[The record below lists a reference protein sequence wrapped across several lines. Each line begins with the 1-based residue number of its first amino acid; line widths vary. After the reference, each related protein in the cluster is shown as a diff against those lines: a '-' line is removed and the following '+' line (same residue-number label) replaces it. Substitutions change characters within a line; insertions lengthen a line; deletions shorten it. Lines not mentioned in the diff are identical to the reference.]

1 MQAECGCKFHFKDL
15 EHCFL
20 VQITVNAL
28 MKFIQDT
35 ARFRI
40 YCRSLSTFTT
50 AVCPP
55 LPLAGFASFLC
66 RLLLISQCN
75 SRARRWVSHHLFPR
89 RDCSEVVPLSPY
101 ADVKINVLH
110 IICRRLTQA
119 LLFRDFDIQLEIPD
133 DRLCPP
139 VPNRWVEIAC
149 FKVQYLICE
158 INLDSI
164 TSSGCMTSFLTLSHK
179 NDRPLLSVAS
189 TCTLQFFFC
198 NVT

>member
-1 MQAECGCKFHFKDL
+1 MQAECGCKFHFRDL
-15 EHCFL
+15 ERCFL

-28 MKFIQDT
+28 TKFIQDT

-40 YCRSLSTFTT
+40 YCTSLSTFTT
-50 AVCPP
+50 AVRPS

-66 RLLLISQCN
+66 RLLLITQCS
-75 SRARRWVSHHLFPR
+75 SRARRWVSHHRFPR
-89 RDCSEVVPLSPY
+89 RDCSEVVPLPY
-101 ADVKINVLH
+101 ADIKTYVLH
-110 IICRRLTQA
+110 IIFRRLTQA

-149 FKVQYLICE
+149 LKVQYLMCGL
-158 INLDSI
+158 NLDSI
-164 TSSGCMTSFLTLSHK
+164 TSSGCMTSFLTLPHK
-179 NDRPLLSVAS
+179 NDRPLRFVAS
-189 TCTLQFFFC
+189 TCTLQIFFS

>member
-1 MQAECGCKFHFKDL
+1 MGL
-15 EHCFL
+15 PPS
-20 VQITVNAL
+20 I
-28 MKFIQDT
+28 
-35 ARFRI
+35 
-40 YCRSLSTFTT
+40 STT
-50 AVCPP
+50 
-55 LPLAGFASFLC
+55 
-66 RLLLISQCN
+66 RLL
-75 SRARRWVSHHLFPR
+75 RG
-89 RDCSEVVPLSPY
+89 CSTLPY
-101 ADVKINVLH
+101 DIKINVLH

-164 TSSGCMTSFLTLSHK
+164 TSSGCMTSFLTLPHK

-189 TCTLQFFFC
+189 TCTLQFFFLQCYIVITSHTLQRDRRLRHLPTTCLPPLAQLALHC
-198 NVT
+198 NWLA